1 MIVDDIA
8 DTAGTLCNAA
18 VALKAQGAKHVV
30 AYCTHPVLSGPAVE
44 RIEESDLDELV
55 VSDTIPLDERAS
67 RCPRIRQLSV
77 AELLA
82 ESMRRVNEEES
93 IGELFMD

>member
-8 DTAGTLCNAA
+8 DTVGTLCNAA
-18 VALKAQGAKHVV
+18 LALKAQGAKRVV

-44 RIEESDLDELV
+44 RLENSKLDELV
-55 VSDTIPLDERAS
+55 VSDTIPLDGRAS
-67 RCPRIRQLSV
+67 QCPRIRQLSV

-82 ESMRRVNEEES
+82 ESMRRVNEEAS